1 MEKRENHPQITIVG
15 LGSGDE
21 QQLTLGILRK
31 LQSGLPVYLRTEHHP
46 VVGWLRQQG
55 VSFETFDTV
64 YERHDQFPAVYAE
77 IVERLLQA
85 ASHAGLE
92 IIYAVPGHP
101 MVAEATVSNLLQQG
115 PSLNVQIEVIGGQSF
130 LDTAFTRLGI
140 DPVQGFQLLDAAN
153 LDPMQVHPGLHT
165 IITQVYDA
173 YTASDVKLAL
183 MELYPDH
190 YPVVAA
196 HSLGVTGQERIE
208 QIELY
213 ELDRLEYF
221 GNQSLVWIPPTASED
236 VTNRRFD
243 RLREIVRI
251 LRSPGGCPWD
261 REQTHLT
268 IRKHLIEET
277 YEVLETIDDD
287 DPHAMC
293 EELGDLLLQIML
305 HAQMEEEAGMFDILD
320 VIEELNEKLIRRH
333 PHVFG
338 SRQADDA
345 EEALANWQDIKA
357 EEKRSRGVDVEAMSV
372 LDGVPRGLPAFM
384 KALEIQKRAA
394 KTGFDWEQLSDVLD
408 KVKEE
413 MEEFRD
419 AALATHSEAED
430 AAKKREHAI
439 EELGDLLF
447 AAVNAA
453 RFLKADPE
461 AALAAANRKF
471 TDRFQYIEQCL
482 KQEHLRFSDT
492 SLQQMEHFWQ
502 EAKKMTQNR

>member
-1 MEKRENHPQITIVG
+1 MDKQNRRSLITVVG

-21 QQLTLGILRK
+21 QQLSLGALNK
-31 LQSGLPVYLRTEHHP
+31 LKSGKSVYLRTERHP
-46 VVGWLRQQG
+46 VVQWLRQQG
-55 VSFETFDTV
+55 VSFQAFDAI
-64 YERHDQFPAVYAE
+64 YEKHDQFPAVYAE
-77 IVERLLQA
+77 IVEQLLREALA
-85 ASHAGLE
+85 AEEE

-101 MVAEATVSNLLQQG
+101 MVAEATVSSLLQQG
-115 PSLNVQIEVIGGQSF
+115 AEQHVRIEVLGGESF
-130 LDTAFTRLGI
+130 LDTAFARLGI
-140 DPVQGFQLLDAAN
+140 DPVQGFQLLDATS
-153 LDPMQVHPGLHT
+153 LDPAQVHPGLHT
-165 IITQVYDA
+165 IITQVYDT

-183 MELYPDH
+183 MELYPDDF
-190 YPVVAA
+190 PVIAA
-196 HSLGVTGQERIE
+196 HALGVEGQERIE
-208 QIELY
+208 RVELY
-213 ELDRLEYF
+213 ELDRLGSF
-221 GNQSLVWIPPTASED
+221 GNQSLVWIPPTANEQ

-261 REQTHLT
+261 REQTHAS

-305 HAQMEEEAGMFDILD
+305 HAQIEEEAGMFDVLD

-338 SRQADDA
+338 DRQAGDA
-345 EEALANWQDIKA
+345 EEALENWQDIKA
-357 EEKRSRGVDVEAMSV
+357 EEKRNRGIDVAAMSV

-394 KTGFDWEQLSDVLD
+394 KTGFDWEALPDVLD
-408 KVKEE
+408 KVQEE
-413 MEEFRD
+413 LEEFRE
-419 AALATHSEAED
+419 AALAAEASD
-430 AAKKREHAI
+430 ADELREHAV

-461 AALAAANRKF
+461 AALASANRKF
-471 TDRFQYIEQCL
+471 TERFHYIEERLRQANM
-482 KQEHLRFSDT
+482 RFSDT
-492 SLQQMEHFWQ
+492 DLQKLEQYWQ
-502 EAKKMTQNR
+502 EAKKNPQNR